1 MKRSTLSTC
10 ILLLGA
16 YAQASD
22 MFMPITANQMQAG
35 LSANYF
41 RIQDDYHSDGEAYSI
56 DPAWGDGATSSNAG
70 VAAFFTYGVVPQ
82 ADLTVKIPLH
92 TKASDTDQ
100 GKRDGSGFDKPQIIA
115 KYGLSKIGIAGFLEL
130 HLPFGSEDIVGAE
143 PQTTGVLGVLMERQ
157 DGAFLLRGDIQY
169 HWVPEHDDWDEANDL
184 TFAARPGFEVQPG
197 LFAELDLNYNVSG
210 EDAQNGRDL
219 DNTESS
225 RWTIAPGA
233 LWKFD
238 EVSKAELLIPYTI
251 SGSNTQGGFGI
262 WLQVMRQ
269 L

>member
-1 MKRSTLSTC
+1 MKRSTLSAC

-22 MFMPITANQMQAG
+22 MFMPIAANQMQAG

-41 RIQDDYHSDGEAYSI
+41 RIQDTYNADGESYSI
-56 DPAWGDGATSSNAG
+56 DPALGNDASISSAG

-82 ADLTVKIPLH
+82 ADLTVKIPFH
-92 TKASDTDQ
+92 TYSRDTDLD
-100 GKRDGSGFDKPQIIA
+100 KRDGSGLNKPQIIA

-130 HLPFGSEDIVGAE
+130 HLPFGTEEIVGAE

-197 LFAELDLNYNVSG
+197 LFAELDLNYNVAG
-210 EDAQNGRDL
+210 ESAWNGRNVENSDY
-219 DNTESS
+219 S

-251 SGSNTQGGFGI
+251 SGSNVEGGFGI

>member
-1 MKRSTLSTC
+1 MKRNILFFVGIMALSST
-10 ILLLGA
+10 
-16 YAQASD
+16 ASD
-22 MFMPITANQMQAG
+22 LFMPIAQGQMQAG

-41 RIQDDYHSDGEAYSI
+41 RIQDTYYGNGESYSI
-56 DPAWGDGATSSNAG
+56 DPALGADASISSAG
-70 VAAFFTYGVVPQ
+70 IAAFFTYGVVPQ
-82 ADLTVKIPLH
+82 ADLTLKIPLR
-92 TKASDTDQ
+92 TFSEDTDDR
-100 GKRDGSGFDKPQIIA
+100 KSDGSGFDKPQIIA

-130 HLPFGSEDIVGAE
+130 HLPFGTEELVGAE
-143 PQTTGVLGVLMERQ
+143 PQTTGVLGVLVDRQ

-169 HWVPEHDDWDEANDL
+169 HWIPEQDDVDSANAI
-184 TFAARPGFEVQPG
+184 TFDARPGFEVQPG
-197 LFAELDLNYNVSG
+197 LFAELDLNYIVAG
-210 EDAQNGRDL
+210 ERTMNGRDVENS
-219 DNTESS
+219 DYS

-251 SGSNTQGGFGI
+251 GGSNTLGGFGI